1 MIQEILALAII
12 FFFLWRLGVQL
23 HHHQIPK
30 SQFLLWL
37 IFWLI
42 AGLVIIY
49 LQELDRVV
57 ARLGFSSSGIEVLLY
72 LTVAII
78 LYVLVRLRLKMEQ
91 MEKNITTL
99 TRLLARHSSSPSS
112 ADKNSL
118 PESRS

>member
-1 MIQEILALAII
+1 MIQEILALVII

-30 SQFLLWL
+30 SQFLFWL

-42 AGLVIIY
+42 AGLVVIY
-49 LQELDRVV
+49 LQELDRLV

-72 LTVAII
+72 LAVAII
-78 LYVLVRLRLKMEQ
+78 LYVLVRMRLKMEQ

-99 TRLLARHSSSPSS
+99 TRLLSRHSNPSS
-112 ADKNSL
+112 GGTD
-118 PESRS
+118 SRVSRDQ